1 MKNLTSQQ
9 MQVLK
14 IAIGQE
20 LAEIL
25 SLKLNK
31 AGLIPTRSEPK
42 SIEGLGAVVLR
53 IVEEQTQRV
62 TE

>member
-42 SIEGLGAVVLR
+42 ITIDSSAR
-53 IVEEQTQRV
+53 ITMNLN
-62 TE
+62 TKA